1 MKAMVLNAPSE
12 VDLEEHAEPHVDS
25 GESLVRVTHTG
36 ICGTDLKIF
45 RGGIPVH
52 YPLIMGH
59 ETVGE
64 VVKAPTGAD
73 AKEGAKVIVD
83 PVYYCGKC
91 YQCRAGQ
98 THICPNGGI
107 LGRDRDG
114 GFAEMVAAPA
124 NNLHLL
130 PDGIDETQAPLVQVL
145 TTCLHAHRLADI
157 FPSEAVI
164 VIGLGVTGLLHVQL
178 AKARGAYPVIGITRS
193 KWKRDVAEQIGA
205 DYTFAPGEDLMQQV
219 LDVTEGRGADLVIE
233 SVGKSTVLA
242 QAMDLVRIGGRI
254 LPFGIYTDKSAE
266 LPFYQ
271 FYFKEIDIINA
282 RAAKGEDYPAC
293 LDLVRRG
300 VVDLATIV
308 SHNLPMDQLGGALSM
323 LDNEEPG
330 RLKIILDH

>member
-1 MKAMVLNAPSE
+1 MKAMVLNGPDA
-12 VDLEEHAEPHVDS
+12 VVLEDHADPVADG
-25 GESLVRVTHTG
+25 GESVVKVTHTG
-36 ICGTDLKIF
+36 ICGTDLKIYQ
-45 RGGIPVH
+45 GGIPVH
-52 YPLIMGH
+52 YPLVMGH

-73 AKEGAKVIVD
+73 AKVGARVIVD
-83 PVYYCGKC
+83 PVYFCGRC

-98 THICPNGGI
+98 THLCPNGGI

-114 GFAEMVAAPA
+114 GFAELVSVPA
-124 NNLHLL
+124 DNLYHL
-130 PDGIDETQAPLVQVL
+130 PDGVDEQEAPLIQVL

-164 VIGLGVTGLLHVQL
+164 VIGLGVTGLLHIQL

-193 KWKRDVAEQIGA
+193 KWKRDVADQLGA
-205 DYTFAPGEDLMQQV
+205 DFTFAPDENIVENV
-219 LDVTEGRGADLVIE
+219 LGVTGGRGADLIIE
-233 SVGKSTVLA
+233 SVGKSAVLA
-242 QAMDLVRIGGRI
+242 QAMELVRIGGRI

-271 FYFKEIDIINA
+271 FYYKEIDIINA

-300 VVDLATIV
+300 VVDLKTIV
-308 SHNLPMDQLGGALSM
+308 SHNLPMDELGGALDM
-323 LDNEEPG
+323 LANEEPG

>member
-1 MKAMVLNAPSE
+1 MKAMVLTAPSA
-12 VDLEEHAEPHVDS
+12 VILEEHKDPLPDS
-25 GESLVRVTHTG
+25 GESLVKVTHTG

-45 RGGIPVH
+45 QGGIPVG

-73 AKEGAKVIVD
+73 AKVGTRVIVD

-114 GFAEMVAAPA
+114 GFAELVSAPA
-124 NNLHLL
+124 NNLFPL
-130 PDGIDETQAPLVQVL
+130 PDGIDEAQAPLVQVL

-157 FPSEAVI
+157 FPSEAVV
-164 VIGLGVTGLLHVQL
+164 VIGLGVTGLLHIQL
-178 AKARGAYPVIGITRS
+178 AKARGAYPVIGVTRS
-193 KWKRDVAEQIGA
+193 KWKRDVAEQLGA
-205 DYTFAPGEDLMQQV
+205 DFTFAPGDDIIQQI
-219 LDVTEGRGADLVIE
+219 LDVTDGRGADLVIE
-233 SVGKSTVLA
+233 SVGKSVVLA
-242 QAMDLVRIGGRI
+242 QAMEMVRIGGRI

-271 FYFKEIDIINA
+271 FYYKEIDIINA

-300 VVDLATIV
+300 VVDLKTIV
-308 SHNLPMDQLGGALSM
+308 SHNMPMDKLGGALNM
-323 LDNEEPG
+323 LENEEPG